1 MKIVCDFQWA
11 MIVAA
16 EYFLHTIS
24 IVTFFWYVSSATLKE
39 GCKTARTE
47 MFHALYHPE
56 ISLQNCKRVEGMYSS
71 FQKVVVFQ
79 IKKLTSFHCPTTA
92 LITSRRFAI

>member
-47 MFHALYHPE
+47 M
-56 ISLQNCKRVEGMYSS
+56 YSS
-71 FQKVVVFQ
+71 FQNVVVFQ
-79 IKKLTSFHCPTTA
+79 IKKLTSFHCLTTA